1 MSTGGHLAILVSV
14 FIALMGLVKL
24 GYILGDEY
32 GRRTACESVKLEWVQ
47 DKCMKVTRE
56 AV

>member
-1 MSTGGHLAILVSV
+1 MRTSEYFAVLIAILAI
-14 FIALMGLVKL
+14 FCFFMFGLTSGLAK
-24 GYILGDEY
+24 GKAQ
-32 GRRTACESVKLEWVQ
+32 ACESVKLEWVQ

>member
-1 MSTGGHLAILVSV
+1 MSQTDVYFIV
-14 FIALMGLVKL
+14 FLIIVL
-24 GYILGDEY
+24 G
-32 GRRTACESVKLEWVQ
+32 ACFAGAGFIDGKKEGAKEACQSVKLEWVQ

>member
-1 MSTGGHLAILVSV
+1 MSTSDGV
-14 FIALMGLVKL
+14 FVVFLMVIVVFCFSML
-24 GYILGDEY
+24 GFISGQES
-32 GRRTACESVKLEWVQ
+32 GSKKACQSVKLEWVQ

>member
-1 MSTGGHLAILVSV
+1 MSSSEVLFGLIIVLICGASLGLAFGI
-14 FIALMGLVKL
+14 
-24 GYILGDEY
+24 EH
-32 GRRTACESVKLEWVQ
+32 GRKTACESVKLEWVQ

>member
-1 MSTGGHLAILVSV
+1 MSNGEVMVVLISILLAFVMAMLV
-14 FIALMGLVKL
+14 LT
-24 GYILGDEY
+24 Y
-32 GRRTACESVKLEWVQ
+32 GFERGQKQACESVKMEWVQ

>member
-1 MSTGGHLAILVSV
+1 MTSRESNGVLVAAFAFGFFCGMIGFS
-14 FIALMGLVKL
+14 L
-24 GYILGDEY
+24 GFEHGKKQ
-32 GRRTACESVKLEWVQ
+32 ACASVKLEWVQ

>member
-1 MSTGGHLAILVSV
+1 MNTGEVMRLLIAILVLCV
-14 FIALMGLVKL
+14 CCLTL
-24 GYILGDEY
+24 GFLKGAEA
-32 GRRTACESVKLEWVQ
+32 GHKTACESVKLEWVQ